1 MSRQLKFIIWLLLV
15 LLAAVLVLADIKF
28 VSETFWRLAW
38 PLVLAIILCVIRI
51 TLGPTPADRVMSID
65 ILGILIIGICGLLA
79 LVTGRD
85 MFLDI
90 AIAWALQSF
99 ISTLALAKYLEGK
112 SFDD

>member
-1 MSRQLKFIIWLLLV
+1 MSKQLKFIIWLFLMLLV
-15 LLAAVLVLADIKF
+15 IFLIVLDIKL
-28 VSETFWRLAW
+28 VKEVFWQLVW
-38 PLVLAIILCVIRI
+38 PLVGAIILCVVRI
-51 TLGPTPADRVMSID
+51 ALGPTAADRVMAID
-65 ILGILIIGICGLLA
+65 IFGILIIGICGLLA